1 MIIRSSART
10 AAFALVTGLVTGLVV
25 SATPV
30 SAKQT
35 CVLAGGEATMITEDL
50 AKFMANAA
58 LNNSI
63 KGMNATAAGKA
74 SMDCKPATGL
84 TYCISRQKACKA

>member
-1 MIIRSSART
+1 MIDART
-10 AAFALVTGLVTGLVV
+10 GFALVVAAGLGIAA
-25 SATPV
+25 STPAI
-30 SAKQT
+30 AKS

-63 KGMNATAAGKA
+63 KGMSATAAGKV
-74 SMDCKPATGL
+74 DLKCENKTGL
-84 TYCISRQKACKA
+84 TYCIARQRACK

>member
-1 MIIRSSART
+1 MITRSSART
-10 AAFALVTGLVTGLVV
+10 AAFALVAGLVV
-25 SATPV
+25 SAAPV